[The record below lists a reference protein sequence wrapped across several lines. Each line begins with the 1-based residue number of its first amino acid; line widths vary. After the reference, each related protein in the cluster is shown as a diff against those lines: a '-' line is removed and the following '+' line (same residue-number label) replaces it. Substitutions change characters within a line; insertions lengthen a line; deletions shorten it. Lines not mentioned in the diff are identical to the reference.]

1 MIADKISNIYRYTG
15 IHENIIKAL
24 EAIKEY
30 AAKPELED
38 GVYEVVP
45 GEIILH
51 VITKETHKRCDAKME
66 MHKNFMDIHYMID
79 GEESCFLSEL
89 PSLDEIE
96 YDVDDTHITATAN
109 KNEYIVEG
117 RAPLE
122 ELTAQLHIPFNDDRF
137 ETLNGFLMSIM
148 ERVPQDNDH
157 FVTEYEG
164 WRIRILS
171 VKDRQVQRVLFT
183 KLS

>member
-96 YDVDDTHITATAN
+96 YDPETDNGFWDSADRGSVSIREKEFYA
-109 KNEYIVEG
+109 VW
-117 RAPLE
+117 PLE
-122 ELTAQLHIPFNDDRF
+122 PHCPLCSAGDKEKKIRKIIAKVKLTGRSL
-137 ETLNGFLMSIM
+137 TC
-148 ERVPQDNDH
+148 
-157 FVTEYEG
+157 
-164 WRIRILS
+164 
-171 VKDRQVQRVLFT
+171 
-183 KLS
+183 